1 MKNSNCCS
9 EQPKRRTT
17 CGGQALIEGIM
28 MQGPERIATVVKKRD
43 GSHVVQEQEY
53 VPMSKKHKICGIPFL
68 RGIFV
73 FGGSL
78 KNGVKQ
84 IMFSADAAEVEE
96 GEPSKFDKWVERK
109 FGTEKAEKFLMGVA
123 LVLGIVLPIGL
134 FILLPTLLA
143 SLIPLDGGLW
153 WVRSLAEGVL
163 RLAIFIGYLYLTSLM
178 KDMRRTYGYHGAE
191 HKTIRCYEAKLP
203 LTVENVRPMTRL
215 HPRCG
220 TSFLFVVMIISILV
234 FSAFTSLITIRYRL
248 LKVLFKLLLLPI
260 VVAISYEINRFVGRH
275 DNWFTRAISFP
286 GMWLQNFTTNEPDD
300 SMIEVAIR
308 ALELVIPETEGADE
322 W

>member
-191 HKTIRCYEAKLP
+191 HKTIHCYEAEEE
-203 LTVENVRPMTRL
+203 LTVENVRRHTRL

-220 TSFLFVVMIISILV
+220 TSFLFVVMIISILI
-234 FSAFTSLITIRYRL
+234 FSFLRVDNVWLRL
-248 LKVLFKLLLLPI
+248 VLRLALLP
-260 VVAISYEINRFVGRH
+260 VVVNVSYEANRVVGRH
-275 DNWFTRAISFP
+275 DNWLTRALRAP
-286 GMWLQNFTTNEPDD
+286 GLVLQRLTTREPDD
-300 SMIEVAIR
+300 EMISVAID
-308 ALELVIPETEGADE
+308 ALQRVIPAEVGADR

>member
-28 MQGPERIATVVKKRD
+28 MQGPERIATVVKKLD

-153 WVRSLAEGVL
+153 WARSLAEGIL
-163 RLAIFIGYLYLTSLM
+163 RLLIFIGYLYLTSLM

-191 HKTIRCYEAKLP
+191 HKTIHCYEAEEE
-203 LTVENVRPMTRL
+203 LTVENVRCHTRL

-220 TSFLFVVMIISILV
+220 TSFLFVVMIISILI
-234 FSAFTSLITIRYRL
+234 FSFLRVDNVWLRL
-248 LKVLFKLLLLPI
+248 VLRLALLP
-260 VVAISYEINRFVGRH
+260 VVVNVSYEANRIVGRH
-275 DNWFTRAISFP
+275 DNWLTKALRAPGLALQRLTTR
-286 GMWLQNFTTNEPDD
+286 EPDD
-300 SMIEVAIR
+300 EMISVAID
-308 ALELVIPETEGADE
+308 ALQRVIPAEEGADR